1 MSDPLLAAL
10 RADSADGPVVIA
22 VTMARAGVRDTAAH
36 RHARGQLFGAHRGL
50 LTVGTAQGRWV
61 VPATDAVWVP
71 PQAEHSLRSHGAA
84 FSGWSVYVAESACA
98 ALPAQAC
105 ALRVSGLLREAVARA
120 AQWPGD
126 APLGPAQARLAQVLL
141 DEIALGEPALSG
153 FALDGPAL
161 SRPADPAQRP
171 IGLPMPTDPHL
182 LRVAQALAD
191 DPADP
196 RGLAEWA
203 AFAHLSERSLSRRF
217 AAQTGQSLLQW
228 RQRARLMRA
237 LERLAAGDAVTAI
250 ALDLGY
256 DSVSAFIAMFR
267 RSLGA
272 TPTAYLKR
280 LGT

>member
-10 RADSADGPVVIA
+10 RADSAEGPVAIA
-22 VTMARAGVRDTAAH
+22 ATTTHAGVRDTAAH

-50 LTVGTAQGRWV
+50 LTVGTAQGRWL

-84 FSGWSVYVAESACA
+84 FSGWSVYVAEPACA
-98 ALPAQAC
+98 TLPGRAC

-126 APLGPAQARLAQVLL
+126 APLSPAQVRLLQVLL
-141 DEIALGEPALSG
+141 DEIALGAPAAGQSV
-153 FALDGPAL
+153 
-161 SRPADPAQRP
+161 DPPP
-171 IGLPMPTDPHL
+171 IGLPMPTDPRL
-182 LRVAQALAD
+182 LRLAQALIEN
-191 DPADP
+191 PADP

-203 AFAHLSERSLSRRF
+203 QFAHLSERSLSRRF
-217 AAQTGQSLLQW
+217 AAQTGHSLLQW

-237 LERLAAGDAVTAI
+237 MERLAAGDAVTAI

-272 TPTAYLKR
+272 SPTAYLAR